1 MPINQSTNAF
11 GNPRAEDGVSFS
23 NETDIDRKRRIQSQI
38 DALRSAIPS
47 GFGES
52 TATGD
57 PYGESATASAPFGT
71 GASNVAEPVVQPAI
85 PPGPSIDWSK
95 TQQDNPAMWST
106 GQIAGPVGPDAEPNA
121 QIMGPPAPRSYA
133 PPPSIFD
140 AQANAPWQEERTRD
154 WQDAQFRAKQKI
166 AQNLP
171 LIGGEGG
178 IADTIYTGMSQLGA
192 GMWSDVVAP
201 VIQTA
206 GIAGNY
212 AFGDNDF
219 SLRLEQAGKN
229 LAAMG
234 EGTRQGIGDQ
244 GGDTATL
251 SDRAANVANM
261 AQQYVTG
268 SPGTF
273 QGWGAAQPDDN
284 WFVSIAKDLDQGT
297 SMHYLKNEGMRTVG
311 GMLPLIASS
320 YVGGPAI
327 AGLERITAP
336 FVRKIAPQ
344 AAITLTEKLLASPL
358 VSATLK
364 KTGLSTVDEVSAA
377 LASALGEATT
387 EASQTAVE
395 IQNKTGD
402 RGKALDTAGSVFVGN
417 VVGLMGLGAAESLI
431 AEHLIPAAAGRA
443 MKTLPKDVQDN
454 VYANWAK
461 AGTQKAAQFIFTV
474 QKEATEEGFQTAE
487 QKNPNADILSNL
499 YRGAFNPENDPEIAQ
514 ARSAGRRFA
523 GITNA
528 GGLMVDAYKTGQ
540 DYSELMRA
548 STNQDR
554 QDFFGTVT
562 QTAIEHV
569 DEVARVQID
578 ALQRQAQASGVPVDQ
593 AAIDTINQARDG
605 WTQQIAEATR
615 AAQDSA
621 GNWANSIQSGSP
633 QSFTQRAQFAFDAR
647 KLQELNQLMQ
657 AITPVDPASGR
668 AVVPDYASRLSQA
681 TEYANAVRAANPEGQ
696 DRFSGLYG
704 KAATAETGGGQ
715 LIASSGNISPELLQT
730 IAGRSYSGSLVQSVN
745 NQAQQIIRQFDM
757 ASRGDQNADPA
768 FASLWK
774 SLQDAGMQINPADI
788 SSLSKLSLSF
798 DNQEGWKNGGN
809 IGVNI
814 FKSVQNAMANE
825 QALRAQYTAEQ
836 SSLSFPEYV
845 SQFIAGDVQTSL
857 IHELGH
863 LFGINDALRRSDGTV
878 DPNGYDR
885 VIKQW
890 LNTFGNSN
898 ILGFDPVYQQV
909 NQLLNNQEFVDDVR
923 KVQSVEQ
930 SAISNRYRGYGYR
943 QDQRGNQVFGGRAG
957 ERSFLP
963 EGGTPTVAGQR
974 NVLPETQGNVRDSV
988 ANEPVPEPT
997 LVGPDGQPLEST
1009 GTESGTTQSNADPTS
1024 IAELVSAGRQN
1035 RARWKVDFN
1044 TGEGR
1049 FMLDDYVEI
1058 RRDKTLP
1065 EQQYPN
1071 APRSEYGWRADA
1083 LLSNGLLNPIKVAG
1097 KDRSFV
1103 IFNGRPLFF
1112 ANVNGVTVPI
1122 IGTTGSSKTSDAMN
1136 AKPMDYYPI
1145 LNIDITDP
1153 SKGTW
1158 MAKDMGSESA
1168 PIDRG
1173 YGSPELRKAIETI
1186 NNTFNNLVPTEATE
1200 DGRGQ
1205 IFQYEKYIPD
1215 AVVINPIADPGHV
1228 ILNQVVNQLRDNMSS
1243 ITGIPGF
1250 DWGAVEGRAGAMGN
1264 AVKKSQGV
1272 TGLTDFPLGKRVID
1286 AVVNQINNNLESD
1299 GGELA
1304 STQSALQDR
1313 WAGYVQNNRPSGPM
1327 PVIQDLPK
1335 ITQDQGTPRTAR
1347 PTNVEEIFA
1356 QAVKEAKAGRQNR
1369 VNNWNGLKDPDIFGV
1384 DSVLV
1389 GSDGRLI
1396 GYDSDGKPLTLGD
1409 LATNN
1414 MRGNLRTFAA
1424 PENSV
1429 TGKAVATIDSISARL
1444 PTADDFKDSAGYVA
1458 PPQPDGKKTTKI
1470 SGKIPDNIYGVWTWL
1485 AEKGKDAM
1493 DWYLSYGQFMKDY
1506 LDLVTKSGFTRD
1518 EVDSVITELY
1528 TYMGRGGQ
1536 RTSPDTNFRI
1546 ANQLLEARLRLTAQ
1560 ESTQGNANAFEDI
1573 VQNYNSGRAAFKEFV
1588 DKGGMKNSKDLLASA
1603 DKYLQGLMIA
1613 PIDIRKNN
1621 SLLPSS
1627 TNGEEFVQLRKE
1639 RDVPLTE
1646 YTGANQD
1653 IERHVLV
1660 RNGQTYELKTF
1671 DKKLKELGSGN
1682 NAQMQRNILNA
1693 FNGQMELLTGGDKAK
1708 GKELEEILKALVAND
1723 QALNQLKSMYS
1734 DSFLDPTITDPT
1746 KKMGGYGTSIGAA
1759 ESAMFE
1765 NILELWSSGKLDFSG
1780 NIKLSSYTAAFRDS
1794 MENIFTAYVVP
1805 DVWMFRAFGIQDS
1818 KELGE
1823 AASNQNVSELIMTL
1837 VADMAYRINVNPLQ
1851 MQAMI
1856 WTGFRRAVLEQAAI
1870 RENLQRYEELDK
1882 RGNTVVSYKL
1892 PNLQTPYGLIEN
1904 IKLGEEDA
1912 NSAGDLV
1919 DVLGLFQRKKNN
1931 TGIGMVDL
1939 LSSVT
1944 NAIGLLKE
1952 SLIPRSWDKSFSGKL
1967 GEGVTRI
1974 QADERGQ
1981 VFDTERPVGIKNVN
1995 EQIKITTQQ
2004 MKIAK
2009 KDKNTDELNRLTTR
2023 LQSLETRLNELK
2035 NGPTAYNIGTGK
2047 EAPVVTGL
2055 PIGESTN
2062 YRLLRNAFPFEARF
2076 IPDKFTAGMIN
2087 PQTIAYRDVGMTAI
2101 EAQSPRIL
2109 IPIGQD
2115 GIAKLNIGS
2124 DMQTPLL
2131 RQESNL
2137 ARGIDQPSPKEQE
2150 VINTYNKDYPNV
2162 VTRGLSQKGKAY
2174 IPHVIRQGDGFV
2186 EIVVIGR
2193 GQDYARSI
2201 AQYLADKVGAEKAFV
2216 VQPSVQNDVPGQAST
2231 ANSLV
2236 VPAPDGTA
2244 WSYDDAIDKLN
2255 SAGSV
2260 YLAEGG
2266 KFAIVR
2272 PPSLE
2277 GEDGM
2282 NMSLDMIKKAVPEL
2296 ADKIGVTKV
2305 QAEEV
2310 SPSSN
2315 IDIHPLGFS
2324 SKSIEERML
2333 ESFGVP
2339 LSEAKIKPDVVS
2351 VPAVSAAPDSA
2362 TVDEATAT
2370 GRQNRAG
2377 GPVNQSEFI
2386 GEMTI
2391 NQSAPFQMGSQIS
2404 QMLGVKG
2411 TSGFKMDA
2419 TAAVTAQLE
2428 WLEKVLDAQPKM
2440 NPFSQEFYVNG
2451 EPKVGYQS
2459 TYESE
2464 LIKNMAGPH
2473 DIIVERLGVW
2483 EGKPEWNIRTVFPK
2497 DANRADIE
2505 AVASMLGYI
2514 GRQDGMGIFQWNSI
2528 RDGGQV
2534 WSGIADASSVVEQ
2547 ANAIEGEDAQSQ
2559 FLEEYMANNDNPA
2572 SYVLGANVIGVRLP
2586 ESKGDFSGDV
2596 ALREVRA
2603 NMLEGD
2609 GMETDQTGRFMYAV
2623 SFDGP
2628 SSRPGWALNLAS
2640 KFLGMNGVSVDDIFF
2655 GQATTDFIEASKS
2668 QTPPWGGADRY
2679 ADMGS
2684 NATYGTRL
2692 VEWARAKGLE
2702 NPDQIMAT
2710 LGIDK
2715 IAEKSDRYNF
2725 TYGLDPDTGA
2735 KDYSLDPSVGLGDM
2749 RYKNQLATLTR
2760 RANNWMGPQAKEY
2773 TLADQSRDPLTG
2785 DPITGPRTGRAN
2797 RAGGMPNV
2805 DTTANQRGYSEDF
2818 TSTQGNRQGITGE
2831 GTGTPDQGTAME
2843 YRGGE
2848 GSGRQNRT
2856 ANWLDPYKNPPPVPP
2871 APGPMPTEFSFS
2883 RYGKEVYDAG
2893 NIPNNADYLYKQG
2906 IIGDPARPGGA
2917 LEAAWISTNG
2927 LMRLSGI
2934 DPQASAEIRGEL
2946 ARRTGKTIKSY
2957 WYNNLLSGPAGA
2969 VTDIISNA
2977 INYPYQVVRTLGT
2990 AGVEAMLNIP
3000 ADQRTANLEQV
3011 YGMTIAGGSAFLH
3024 AGKDALNAFINGM
3037 EPVRGE
3043 QPRGLWTG
3051 KMGLVPFVG
3060 EPINR
3065 LRVAA
3070 DVMGYHFA
3078 EQAATYGIAYREAAK
3093 KGLKLGTTAFDQD
3106 VANTIAQVGVE
3117 LANGQTGV
3125 SGSVTQIDQ
3134 RTPGLAGEVTRMAK
3148 EAVFQ
3153 EEGAHFAL
3161 GLGGP
3166 KSEFMNFLV
3175 PFYRTLATIG
3185 YRGVDMMPGVGL
3197 ATLAFD
3203 MARGSLNS
3211 GPYSAKER
3219 KAGQSIWT
3227 QQDAGR
3233 VFLPATQRVAN
3244 QMIGTTIA
3252 GMGAVLVTMGWMTD
3266 SGPDDD
3272 KERQALI
3279 AEGWQPYSLV
3289 GTDANGKKTYRP
3301 VVNVLGPLAFPLIF
3315 GASAKG
3321 AWDRSGD
3328 PDYHALTAFA
3338 SSMQDFIFTNSGLR
3352 AYKDAFDFMSGS
3364 NGVTSVKD
3372 ATEKTIATFATGF
3385 IPSVS
3390 LLRAI
3395 ANSTDPVIRT
3405 PTGMAVKVFNE
3416 TSGWDKLASYL
3427 VEYGAMTIPGLS
3439 QQLAPKR
3446 NEIGQP
3452 VLRSP
3457 GKMGVSAF
3465 LPLQKTVETNRGQ
3478 GEYRYYFAKSALE
3491 DAKIVRA
3498 IKAYDEYRLDRTGRV
3513 PKPTP
3518 EQMVLVNQNWRQ
3530 ESPLYKQM
3538 KSAEDARKKTPA
3550 AFP

>member
-1 MPINQSTNAF
+1 MAINPSSNSF
-11 GNPRAEDGVSFS
+11 GNPRADGGVSFS
-23 NETDIDRKRRIQSQI
+23 NETDVDKKRRLQSQI
-38 DALRSAIPS
+38 DALRSSVPS

-57 PYGESATASAPFGT
+57 PYGESVSASEPFGT
-71 GASNVAEPVVQPAI
+71 GASNFAEPVVQPAI
-85 PPGPSIDWSK
+85 PPSPGIDWSR
-95 TQQDNPAMWST
+95 TEQDNPAMWNT
-106 GQIAGPVGPDAEPNA
+106 GSIMGPVGPDAEPNA
-121 QIMGPPAPRSYA
+121 EIMGPPAPPSLA
-133 PPPSIFD
+133 PVPSTLETP
-140 AQANAPWQEERTRD
+140 ANAPWLEDRYRNN
-154 WQDAQFRAKQKI
+154 ASLGAYGLRKV

-171 LIGGEGG
+171 YVGGEGG
-178 IADTIYTGMSQLGA
+178 LADSVVTGTYQMGA
-192 GMWSDVVAP
+192 GVLGDTVGNVA
-201 VIQTA
+201 QTA
-206 GIAGNY
+206 GMIGN
-212 AFGDNDF
+212 AVFGENDF
-219 SLRLEQAGKN
+219 SGRLEQIGKN
-229 LAAMG
+229 QIARG
-234 EGTRQGIGDQ
+234 EGIRQGLGEQ
-244 GGDTATL
+244 GGDTTTL

-261 AQQYVTG
+261 AQEYVTG

-273 QGWGAAQPDDN
+273 QGLGATQPDDN

-311 GMLPLIASS
+311 GMLPLIVSS
-320 YVGGPAI
+320 SVGGPAI
-327 AGLERITAP
+327 AGLQRIAAP
-336 FVRKIAPQ
+336 FVSKMAPQ
-344 AAITLTEKLLASPL
+344 VVLTLGEKLLASPL

-364 KTGLSTVDEVSAA
+364 KAGLNTVEGVSAA
-377 LASALGEATT
+377 LAGAIGEATV

-395 IQNKTGD
+395 IQRQTGD
-402 RGKALDTAGSVFVGN
+402 RGKALDTAGSVFISN
-417 VVGLMGLGAAESLI
+417 VVGLMGLGAAESLV
-431 AEHLIPAAAGRA
+431 AQHLIPAATARM
-443 MKTLPKDVQDN
+443 MKTLPKDVQEN

-461 AGTQKAAQFIFTV
+461 AGTQKATQFLFTV
-474 QKEATEEGFQTAE
+474 QKEATEEGFQTAS
-487 QKNPNADILSNL
+487 QQNPDGSIAGNL
-499 YRGAFNPENDPEIAQ
+499 YRGAFNPENNAEIAR
-514 ARSAGRRFA
+514 ARSAGRTFA
-523 GITNA
+523 GLSNA
-528 GGLMVDAYKTGQ
+528 GGILIDAYKTGT

-562 QTAIEHV
+562 QTSIEHV
-569 DEVARVQID
+569 DDVAKAQID
-578 ALQRQAQASGVPVDQ
+578 ALQSQAQASGVPVDQ
-593 AAIDTINQARDG
+593 NAINAITQARDG

-621 GNWANSIQSGSP
+621 GNWVNSIQSGSP
-633 QSFTQRAQFAFDAR
+633 QSFTQRAQFAFDAQR
-647 KLQELNQLMQ
+647 LQELNQLMQ

-704 KAATAETGGGQ
+704 KAATADVGGGQ

-730 IAGRSYSGSLVQSVN
+730 IAGRDYAAPLVQSVN
-745 NQAQQIIRQFDM
+745 DQAQKIIQQFEM

-768 FASLWK
+768 FASLWQ

-788 SSLSKLSLSF
+788 SSLSRLSLSF

-814 FKSVQNAMANE
+814 FKSVQNAITYE
-825 QALRAQYTAEQ
+825 QALRKQHAAEG
-836 SSLSFPEYV
+836 SSLPFPEYM
-845 SQFIAGDVQTSL
+845 SQFIAGDVQTSV

-863 LFGINDALRRSDGTV
+863 LFGISDALKRADGTV

-885 VIKQW
+885 VIKDW
-890 LNTFGNSN
+890 LRTFGNSN
-898 ILGFDPVYQQV
+898 IIGFDPVYQQI
-909 NQLLNNQEFVDDVR
+909 NGLLNSPEFIDDVR

-930 SAISNRYRGYGYR
+930 SAISNRYRGYGYG
-943 QDQRGNQVFGGRAG
+943 QDQRGNQVFDGRAG

-963 EGGTPTVAGQR
+963 EGNDPIAAGQR
-974 NVLPETQGNVRDSV
+974 NALPETQGDVRDGSGD
-988 ANEPVPEPT
+988 EPIAEPT

-1009 GTESGTTQSNADPTS
+1009 GADAGTTQSDADPTS
-1024 IAELVSAGRQN
+1024 IAELVTAGRQN
-1035 RARWKVDFN
+1035 RANWKVDFN

-1065 EQQYPN
+1065 EQQYPD

-1122 IGTTGSSKTSDAMN
+1122 IGTTGSSKASDAMN

-1158 MAKDMGSESA
+1158 MAKDMGAESA

-1186 NNTFNNLVPTEATE
+1186 NNTFNGIVPTEATE
-1200 DGRGQ
+1200 DGRGK

-1228 ILNQVVNQLRDNMSS
+1228 ILNQVVNQLRDSMSS

-1264 AVKKSQGV
+1264 AVKRSQGV
-1272 TGLTDFPLGKRVID
+1272 TGLTDFPLGRRVID
-1286 AVVNQINNNLESD
+1286 AVVNQINQNMESD

-1327 PVIQDLPK
+1327 PVIQDLPQ
-1335 ITQDQGTPRTAR
+1335 ITQDQGARRTAR

-1356 QAVKEAKAGRQNR
+1356 QAVQEAKAGRQNR
-1369 VNNWNGLKDPDIFGV
+1369 VNDWNGYKDPDIYGV
-1384 DSVLV
+1384 GLV
-1389 GSDGRLI
+1389 RVGPDGRIL
-1396 GYDSDGKPLTLGD
+1396 GYNPDGTPLTLGD

-1424 PENSV
+1424 PADSV
-1429 TGKAVATIDSISARL
+1429 MGKAVATIDSITNRL
-1444 PTADDFKDSAGYVA
+1444 PTSDDFKDSEGAVK
-1458 PPQPDGKKTTKI
+1458 PLDPDGKKQSKI
-1470 SGKIPDNIYGVWTWL
+1470 TGKTPDNLYGVWTWL

-1506 LDLVTKSGFTRD
+1506 LDLVTKSGFTRN

-1560 ESTQGNANAFEDI
+1560 ESSKGNANAFEDI
-1573 VQNYNSGRAAFKEFV
+1573 VQNYNTGRAALQAFK
-1588 DKGGMKNSKDLLASA
+1588 DKGGMNNSKALFENA
-1603 DKYLQGLMIA
+1603 DKYLQGMMIL
-1613 PIDIRKNN
+1613 PVDIRPNAQDNKGKTDAEIAA
-1621 SLLPSS
+1621 LLPSS
-1627 TNGEEFVQLRKE
+1627 ANGESFVQLRKE
-1639 RDVPLTE
+1639 LDIPQTK
-1646 YTGANQD
+1646 YTGSNKD
-1653 IERHVLV
+1653 FERHVLV

-1671 DKKLKELGSGN
+1671 DKKLKSIGSGN
-1682 NAQMQRNILNA
+1682 NAEMQRNILSA

-1708 GKELEEILKALVAND
+1708 GKELEEILNALIAGD
-1723 QALNQLKSMYS
+1723 GALNQLKSTYS
-1734 DSFLDPTITDPT
+1734 SSFLDPKITDPT
-1746 KKMGGYGTSIGAA
+1746 KKMGGYGTSIGPA

-1765 NILELWSSGKLDFSG
+1765 NILELWSTGKLDFAG

-1805 DVWMFRAFGIQDS
+1805 DVWMFRAFGIQDT

-1837 VADMAYRINVNPLQ
+1837 VSDLAYRANVNPLQ

-1870 RENLQRYEELDK
+1870 RENLQQYTEPDSK
-1882 RGNTVVSYKL
+1882 GKMVTSYKL
-1892 PNLQTPYGLIEN
+1892 PNLITPYGPIEN

-1912 NSAGDLV
+1912 DSTGDLV
-1919 DVLGLFQRKKNN
+1919 DVLGLFQRKKDN

-1939 LSSVT
+1939 LKSVKD
-1944 NAIGLLKE
+1944 AVGLMKK
-1952 SLIPRSWDKSFSGKL
+1952 SLLPRSWDSTFSGEL
-1967 GEGVTRI
+1967 GEGITRI
-1974 QADERGQ
+1974 QDDTRGQ
-1981 VFDTERPVGIKNVN
+1981 VFDTERLLGIKNLK
-1995 EQIKITTQQ
+1995 EQIKI
-2004 MKIAK
+2004 AK
-2009 KDKNTDELNRLTTR
+2009 SAKDQPRRAELEARLAE
-2023 LQSLETRLNELK
+2023 LQS
-2035 NGPTAYNIGTGK
+2035 GPTAYNIGTNK
-2047 EAPVVTGL
+2047 LSPVVSGL
-2055 PIGESTN
+2055 PIGESTS

-2076 IPDKFTAGMIN
+2076 IPDTFATGQIG
-2087 PQTIAYRDVGMTAI
+2087 PQTLAYRDVGMTAI

-2109 IPIGQD
+2109 IPISED

-2131 RQESNL
+2131 RRESNL
-2137 ARGIDQPSPKEQE
+2137 ARGIVQPSPKEQE
-2150 VINTYNKDYPNV
+2150 VIDTYNQDYPGV

-2216 VQPSVQNDVPGQAST
+2216 VQPSVQNDLPGQAST
-2231 ANSLV
+2231 ANALV
-2236 VPAPDGTA
+2236 VPAPDGTT
-2244 WSYDDAIDKLN
+2244 WSYDDAIDRLN
-2255 SAGSV
+2255 GAGSV

-2266 KFAIVR
+2266 RFAIVR

-2282 NMSLDMIKKAVPEL
+2282 NLSLDMIKRAVPEL
-2296 ADKIGVTKV
+2296 ADQIGVTKV

-2310 SPSSN
+2310 SPTSN

-2324 SKSIEERML
+2324 SKSIEERVL
-2333 ESFGVP
+2333 ESFGIP
-2339 LSEAKIKPDVVS
+2339 LSQARIKPDTVAA
-2351 VPAVSAAPDSA
+2351 PAVSDAPDQA
-2362 TVDEATAT
+2362 AT
-2370 GRQNRAG
+2370 GRQDRT
-2377 GPVNQSEFI
+2377 GPVSQAEFI
-2386 GEMTI
+2386 GDLTI

-2404 QMLGVKG
+2404 QMLGIKG
-2411 TSGFKMDA
+2411 TSGSKMDA

-2440 NPFSQEFYVNG
+2440 NKFEQEFYVNG
-2451 EPKVGYQS
+2451 EPRVGHQS
-2459 TYESE
+2459 TYESDI
-2464 LIKNMAGPH
+2464 IKQMAGPH

-2483 EGKPEWNIRTVFPK
+2483 EGSPEWNIRTVFPK

-2505 AVASMLGYI
+2505 AVASMLGYV
-2514 GRQDGMGIFQWNSI
+2514 GRQDGMGIFQWNSV

-2547 ANAIEGEDAQSQ
+2547 ANAIEGEDAQSK
-2559 FLEEYMANNDNPA
+2559 FLEDYMANNENPA
-2572 SYVLGANVIGVRLP
+2572 SYVLGANVVGVRLP
-2586 ESKGDFSGDV
+2586 ESAGDFSGDV

-2640 KFLGMNGVSVDDIFF
+2640 KFLGMNGVSVDDIFL

-2668 QTPPWGGADRY
+2668 QTPPWGGADRF

-2684 NATYGTRL
+2684 SATYGSRI
-2692 VEWARAKGLE
+2692 VEWARAKGLD
-2702 NPDQIMAT
+2702 NPDQIMAS

-2715 IAEKSDRYNF
+2715 LAEKSDRYNF
-2725 TYGLDPDTGA
+2725 TYGLDPESGA
-2735 KDYSLDPSVGLGDM
+2735 KDYSLDPSIGLGDM

-2773 TLADQSRDPLTG
+2773 TLPEQSRDPESG

-2797 RAGGMPNV
+2797 RIGGMPNV
-2805 DTTANQRGYSEDF
+2805 DSTADQRGYSEDF
-2818 TSTQGNRQGITGE
+2818 AVTQGNRQAISSE

-2856 ANWLDPYKNPPPVPP
+2856 ANWLDTYKAAPPTPP
-2871 APGPMPTEFSFS
+2871 TPGPMPTEFSFS
-2883 RYGKEVYDAG
+2883 EYGQEVYDAG

-2906 IIGDPARPGGA
+2906 IIGDPARAGGA
-2917 LEAAWISTNG
+2917 LEAAWVSTNG
-2927 LMRLSGI
+2927 LMRLTAI
-2934 DPQASAEIRGEL
+2934 DPQAGAEVRGEL
-2946 ARRTGKTIKSY
+2946 GRRAGKTVKSY

-2977 INYPYQVVRTLGT
+2977 INYPYQIVRTLGA
-2990 AGVEAMLNIP
+2990 AGVEAMVGVP
-3000 ADQRTANLEQV
+3000 ADQRTANYEQV
-3011 YGMTIAGGSAFLH
+3011 VGMLVAGGSAFMH
-3024 AGKDALNAFINGM
+3024 AGKDSLNALINGM

-3043 QPRGLWTG
+3043 QPRGLVSG
-3051 KMGLVPFVG
+3051 KKGLIF

-3078 EQAATYGIAYREAAK
+3078 EQAATYGLAYREAAK
-3093 KGLKLGTTAFDQD
+3093 KGLVMGTTAFAQD
-3106 VANTIAQVGVE
+3106 VSNTVATIGVE

-3134 RTPGLAGEVTRMAK
+3134 ATPGLSGEVTRMAK

-3161 GLGGP
+3161 GIGGP
-3166 KSEFMNFLV
+3166 MSPFMNFLV

-3185 YRGVDMMPGVGL
+3185 YRGIDLIPGVGL
-3197 ATLAFD
+3197 STLAFD
-3203 MARGSLNS
+3203 MARGSFNS
-3211 GPYSAKER
+3211 GPYSVKDR
-3219 KAGQSIWT
+3219 KANQSIWT

-3233 VFLPATQRVAN
+3233 VFLPASQRVAN
-3244 QMIGTTIA
+3244 QMIGVSVA
-3252 GMGAVLVTMGWMTD
+3252 GMGAVAVTLGWMTD
-3266 SGPDDD
+3266 GGPDDD
-3272 KERQALI
+3272 KERQALL
-3279 AEGWQPYSLV
+3279 AEGWQPYAV
-3289 GTDANGKKTYRP
+3289 IGTDKNGKKRYTP
-3301 VVNVLGPLAFPLIF
+3301 LTNILGPLAFPLIF

-3328 PDYHALTAFA
+3328 PDYHAMTAFA
-3338 SSMQDFIFTNSGLR
+3338 SSMQDFIFTNSGLK
-3352 AYKDAFDFMSGS
+3352 AYKEAFDFMSGS
-3364 NGVTSVKD
+3364 GGVTSPKD
-3372 ATEKTIATFATGF
+3372 ATEKAIASFATGF

-3395 ANSTDPVIRT
+3395 SNSIDPVVRT
-3405 PTGMAVKVFNE
+3405 PTGVAVKVFNE

-3427 VEYGAMTIPGLS
+3427 VGYGAMTIPGLS
-3439 QQLAPKR
+3439 QKLEPKR
-3446 NEIGQP
+3446 NDVGQP
-3452 VLRSP
+3452 ILRSP
-3457 GKMGVSAF
+3457 DKMGVRAF
-3465 LPLQKTVETNRGQ
+3465 VPLQSTVETNRPKGQ
-3478 GEYRYYFAKSALE
+3478 YRYYFAKSAQE
-3491 DAKIVRA
+3491 DAKIAKA
-3498 IKAYDEYRLDRTGRV
+3498 IRAYDDWRTDETRRI

-3518 EQMVLVNQNWRQ
+3518 EQMVIINKNYRQ
-3530 ESPLYKQM
+3530 ESPLYKEM
-3538 KSAEDARKKTPA
+3538 KKSEDARKKIPA